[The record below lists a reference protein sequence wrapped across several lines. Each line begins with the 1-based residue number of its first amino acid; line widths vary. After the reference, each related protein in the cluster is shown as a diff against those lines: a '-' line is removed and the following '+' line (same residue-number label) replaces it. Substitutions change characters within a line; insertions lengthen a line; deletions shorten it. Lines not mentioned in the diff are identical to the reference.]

1 MTSPRRA
8 AEDLDEF
15 PEENAARTRRGVP
28 RPPVYVWQERFHA
41 QEEAQTRE
49 LLASSTAAS
58 DALLFSKK
66 LRGDIFISNS

>member
-41 QEEAQTRE
+41 KKKQSGRRV
-49 LLASSTAAS
+49 TAAS
-58 DALLFSKK
+58 TAKK